1 MIKRNAGLFRL
12 FIDLA
17 LLIIQKIDGLLD
29 TFINLEFSLTHNIV
43 SLTHNMVIIL
53 DLFMDLRF
61 HLLLHDIMLKWVE
74 WREILIQ
81 FNIFIF
87 LFDFFRLIVLLQW
100 FYSFLLLLLTK
111 QSRYF
116 DTYQITNQLIRL
128 ILHDLI
134 VFIHIP
140 LLTLLLLDQVL
151 FLFWFIDLY
160 DIIFFI
166 AFIIYLI

>member
-74 WREILIQ
+74 WREILI
-81 FNIFIF
+81 
-87 LFDFFRLIVLLQW
+87 
-100 FYSFLLLLLTK
+100 
-111 QSRYF
+111 
-116 DTYQITNQLIRL
+116 
-128 ILHDLI
+128 
-134 VFIHIP
+134 
-140 LLTLLLLDQVL
+140 
-151 FLFWFIDLY
+151 
-160 DIIFFI
+160 
-166 AFIIYLI
+166 